1 MYKYFVDSLYFLFF
15 FCGFRI
21 VNIVQ
26 LNVNLVT
33 LLSLLIMLRMSS
45 QDYRYLKQNSSLV
58 TFYE

>member
-1 MYKYFVDSLYFLFF
+1 MCKYFVDSLYFLFF

-58 TFYE
+58 IFYE